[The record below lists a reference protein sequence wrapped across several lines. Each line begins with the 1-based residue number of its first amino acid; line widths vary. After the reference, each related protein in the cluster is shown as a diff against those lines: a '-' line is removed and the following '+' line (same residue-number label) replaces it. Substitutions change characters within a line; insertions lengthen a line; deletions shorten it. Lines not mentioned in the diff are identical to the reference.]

1 MSHRGR
7 CTPQRLTRRESSR
20 EVGQVMFAAKLG
32 HCLSGWHNSS
42 RLNISKP
49 STNRC
54 EGLFSL
60 LVALIGVPPV
70 GSEK

>member
-1 MSHRGR
+1 
-7 CTPQRLTRRESSR
+7 
-20 EVGQVMFAAKLG
+20 MFAAKLG